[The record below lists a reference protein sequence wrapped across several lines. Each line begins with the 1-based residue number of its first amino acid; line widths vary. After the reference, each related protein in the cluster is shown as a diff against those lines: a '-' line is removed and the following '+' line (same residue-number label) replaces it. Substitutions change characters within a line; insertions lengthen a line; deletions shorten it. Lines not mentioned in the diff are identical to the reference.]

1 MQRHAHFSLY
11 SLLLLAL
18 SACADE
24 ETADPSPPADTAI
37 DAGSDTGSDVSS
49 DVEAL
54 DVEPEV
60 AAPRATPPTTTIYV
74 AREFNFS
81 RELPGGIV
89 EGFDLDGAVSNGS
102 DGTGCNQPDYTNAAG
117 ETGIDNQFASLLPVI
132 ESAGGA
138 ALPTLIQ
145 SAINEGDLLIV
156 AVFSGV
162 DDWLNDDDVTVTI
175 GRAIGDPIVGA
186 DNTLQPWQTLTLD
199 VNESVTRITGSRI
212 VDGVLTGGTLSLPLP
227 VFVFTFRFDVTLHG
241 ALIRAEMTE
250 TGPSVLMTGGAVT
263 LENIL
268 DIARNPGIQDRIPA
282 ALEQLGPLISDL
294 SVTSNCDSLSVA
306 ASLTLMPVYLFNP
319 PAE

>member
-1 MQRHAHFSLY
+1 MKSPSHARA
-11 SLLLLAL
+11 LAL
-18 SACADE
+18 LFLAVGACAGEDTPE
-24 ETADPSPPADTAI
+24 QSAPDAVTDASADVGMDIAS
-37 DAGSDTGSDVSS
+37 DA
-49 DVEAL
+49 AAP

-60 AAPRATPPTTTIYV
+60 TAPRATQPTSTVYV
-74 AREFNFS
+74 AREFNFA

-89 EGFDLDGAVSNGS
+89 EGFNLDAADSNGS
-102 DGTGCNQPDYTNAAG
+102 DGTGCDQPDYTNAAG

-156 AVFSGV
+156 AAFSGV

-175 GRAIGDPIVGA
+175 GRAFGAPIVGA
-186 DNTLQPWQTLTLD
+186 DNTLRPWQTLTLD
-199 VNESVTRITGSRI
+199 INEPVTRITGGSI
-212 VDGVLTGGTLSLPLP
+212 VDGVFTAGTQTLPLP

-241 ALIRAEMTE
+241 ARVRAEMTE
-250 TGPSVLMTGGAVT
+250 TGPTVLMTGGAVT
-263 LENIL
+263 LDNIL
-268 DIARNPGIQDRIPA
+268 DIADTPGIQNRIPA

-294 SVTSNCDSLSVA
+294 TVVTECDSLSVA
-306 ASLTLMPVYLFNP
+306 AVLTLMPIYLFNP